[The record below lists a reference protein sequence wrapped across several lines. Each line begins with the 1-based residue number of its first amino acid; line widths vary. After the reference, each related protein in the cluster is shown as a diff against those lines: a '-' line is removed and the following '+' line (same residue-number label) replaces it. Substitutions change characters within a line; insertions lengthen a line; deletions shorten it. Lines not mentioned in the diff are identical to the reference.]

1 MIENILERN
10 IYIYANIY
18 RRRMMKEILEK
29 PKKRTKIYNI
39 VGDSEDKLV
48 YSKIRKSESL

>member
-1 MIENILERN
+1 MIEDILERK
-10 IYIYANIY
+10 IYMYTNIY
-18 RRRMMKEILEK
+18 RRRMMKEILEGL
-29 PKKRTKIYNI
+29 KRTKIYNI